1 MQSLY
6 FLSQN
11 FDYKNI
17 FVLPHPLIKH
27 WIFVLRN
34 DQTHSP
40 IFKCQILAHVKQVVK
55 VDFGRNISGLF
66 RHTL

>member
-1 MQSLY
+1 V
-6 FLSQN
+6 
-11 FDYKNI
+11 
-17 FVLPHPLIKH
+17 FVPPHPLIKH
-27 WIFVLRN
+27 WIFVLGN

-40 IFKCQILAHVKQVVK
+40 LFKCQILAHVKQVVK